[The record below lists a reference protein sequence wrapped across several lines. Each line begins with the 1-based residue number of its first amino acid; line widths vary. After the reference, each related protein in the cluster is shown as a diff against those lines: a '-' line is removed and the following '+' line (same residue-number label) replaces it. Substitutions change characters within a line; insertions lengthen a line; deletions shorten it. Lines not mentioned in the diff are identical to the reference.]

1 MKRKTNSYSDEEIIE
16 DVKNVIEKTGDSSL
30 KNYKK
35 VSNKYSLCAIQGHFG
50 SWTRLLNKLGIEPK
64 VHYFA
69 TKEDLVKDI
78 ISVIEKTGNSGRE
91 NYLSHGKYSRA
102 IIKRIFKTWNNALTE
117 LGYEINM
124 FKPGQYTREDILNN
138 YRELCNEHQKMLTAA
153 EFRKLGKFSQPIID
167 NTFGSFSNMRKEL
180 GLYFFINEYSDDD
193 VKEILQKIY
202 DEYGFVN
209 EKLINETRLN
219 KTTICNKYKTVEKC
233 CKRFGFPYKK
243 TSLQELFRIKICK
256 LLNMDCETEK
266 TFDWL
271 RNPKTN
277 RPLKIDL
284 FFPKLDL
291 AVEIDGEQHYKYI
304 PCFHRSKQEFL
315 YNSERDKQKDKL
327 LAEHNIKVIRIR
339 AENKVSL
346 KDIFADYIN

>member
-50 SWTRLLNKLGIEPK
+50 SWTQLLNKLGIEPK

-277 RPLKIDL
+277 YPLRVDFYFKSL
-284 FFPKLDL
+284 KLV
-291 AVEIDGEQHYKYI
+291 VEIDGEQHDKFNKF
-304 PCFHRSKQEFL
+304 FHGSIENFVEMQQ
-315 YNSERDKQKDKL
+315 RDKVKESL
-327 LAEHNIKVIRIR
+327 LKAHGFNVIRIR
-339 AENKVSL
+339 EKDNINQLL
-346 KDIFADYIN
+346 KDYIK